1 MRDVEYAKA
10 WLILT
15 EIGVE
20 MQTFVNPS
28 HEDNVM
34 GSISVPSQDRAT
46 EEAAGAAACS
56 RR

>member
-15 EIGVE
+15 ESGVE

-28 HEDNVM
+28 HKDNVM
-34 GSISVPSQDRAT
+34 GSISVPAHT
-46 EEAAGAAACS
+46 
-56 RR
+56 

>member
-34 GSISVPSQDRAT
+34 YSPCGERGRVVKQFLLFKVHM
-46 EEAAGAAACS
+46 
-56 RR
+56 

>member
-28 HEDNVM
+28 HEDNNVM
-34 GSISVPSQDRAT
+34 GSISVPSHT
-46 EEAAGAAACS
+46 
-56 RR
+56 

>member
-1 MRDVEYAKA
+1 MRDVEDAKA

-34 GSISVPSQDRAT
+34 GSISVPSQVLK
-46 EEAAGAAACS
+46 
-56 RR
+56 